1 MERIHPNAAVYIRCF
16 GKKNKQI
23 PFIQKYDVEVTIWPD
38 KMNVAVYEK
47 AIVGYISYMGCN
59 MYFDKDGI
67 VVESSSENYTAVFRR

>member
-1 MERIHPNAAVYIRCF
+1 MTWPN
-16 GKKNKQI
+16 
-23 PFIQKYDVEVTIWPD
+23 

-67 VVESSSENYTAVFRR
+67 VVESSSENYEDVPQITGLDFKSIVRVPNSRSVTMRSFHRFWN